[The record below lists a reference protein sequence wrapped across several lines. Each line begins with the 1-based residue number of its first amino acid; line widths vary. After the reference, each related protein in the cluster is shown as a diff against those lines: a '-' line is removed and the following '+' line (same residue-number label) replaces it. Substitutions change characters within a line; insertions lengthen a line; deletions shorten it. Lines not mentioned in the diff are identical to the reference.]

1 MIVKMNKTEAAKY
14 LGVSLSTF
22 KKTIQ
27 KELPVIKLG
36 RLVFFEEKDLDA
48 YLESK
53 KTNVK
58 VGSYEE

>member
-1 MIVKMNKTEAAKY
+1 MIVKMNKIEAAKY

-22 KKTIQ
+22 KNKIQ

-53 KTNVK
+53 KTNIK
-58 VGSYEE
+58 AGSYEK

>member
-58 VGSYEE
+58 AGSYEE

>member
-22 KKTIQ
+22 KNKIQ

-53 KTNVK
+53 KTNTK
-58 VGSYEE
+58 AGSYEK

>member
-22 KKTIQ
+22 KNKIQ

-58 VGSYEE
+58 AGSYEK